1 MAIGTPTSAT
11 KPRRPLFSSG
21 NVVATPGALE
31 ALAEIHGDRWRAASI
46 ALLHRHISG
55 DWGVVGAEDAAAN
68 DRSVNDGTRILSAYL
83 LPIKRPGAKAIKL
96 WLITEADRSATTI
109 LLPDEY

>member
-1 MAIGTPTSAT
+1 MAHSTPSTIRV
-11 KPRRPLFSSG
+11 PRFTSG
-21 NVVATPGALE
+21 NVVATPGALD
-31 ALAEIHGDRWRAASI
+31 ALAEIHGDRWRAAAI

-68 DRSVNDGTRILSAYL
+68 DRSVIDGSRILSAYL
-83 LPIKRPGAKAIKL
+83 LPVRTPTARRVKL
-96 WLITEADRSATTI
+96 WLITEADRSVTTI